1 MDSTVGKGEGICVPN
16 IRIQSCLFIVDIP
29 ALCPLI
35 GALFYTHA
43 HKEGSVS
50 HYIGVRCRSTKN
62 THSVDTRLYGSV
74 WQCMAVKGQYTL
86 LNTGRLFTVKSIPH
100 RLGCHCA
107 VGASDVSAPT
117 LSLSLS
123 LSSLLSLS
131 LFLSF
136 YSCLFHLI
144 KGAPGG
150 ITPLKMPFPTANL
163 SNASCYLLLHDMDG

>member
-1 MDSTVGKGEGICVPN
+1 MDSTAGKGEGICVPN

-74 WQCMAVKGQYTL
+74 WQ
-86 LNTGRLFTVKSIPH
+86 
-100 RLGCHCA
+100 
-107 VGASDVSAPT
+107 
-117 LSLSLS
+117 
-123 LSSLLSLS
+123 
-131 LFLSF
+131 
-136 YSCLFHLI
+136 
-144 KGAPGG
+144 
-150 ITPLKMPFPTANL
+150 
-163 SNASCYLLLHDMDG
+163 